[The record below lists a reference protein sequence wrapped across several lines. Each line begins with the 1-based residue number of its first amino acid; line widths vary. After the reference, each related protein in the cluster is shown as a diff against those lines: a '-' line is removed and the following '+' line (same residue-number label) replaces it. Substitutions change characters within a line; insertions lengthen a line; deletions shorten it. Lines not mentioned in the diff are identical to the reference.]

1 MPSAFVREPLDF
13 GSAARSIA
21 VTSEYRNCTISF
33 ADAVRKISEHRE
45 RAKPE
50 ALAGATRGFLECVVD
65 DAALAVDGEH
75 RVPVRLLYL
84 RHSNSQ
90 VLQAE
95 RTIQRRPAVA
105 DAGEQHRVHEARDPE
120 IPLDPRE
127 RRKDRSNGGLL
138 RLECELTEALAGKDT
153 RQLKSQCPADVLL
166 AAEER
171 LDRDLRRLL
180 HAGEQGIP

>member
-1 MPSAFVREPLDF
+1 MRV
-13 GSAARSIA
+13 G
-21 VTSEYRNCTISF
+21 
-33 ADAVRKISEHRE
+33 KISEHRQ

-50 ALAGATRGFLECVVD
+50 ALAGATRGSLECVVD

-75 RVPVRLLYL
+75 RAPVRLLDFVTRTPRSSRRSARSRDAPL
-84 RHSNSQ
+84 LLTPASSTVFTRPGTPRSRWTRASGAKIARTSDCCGWSANSP
-90 VLQAE
+90 
-95 RTIQRRPAVA
+95 RRS
-105 DAGEQHRVHEARDPE
+105 R
-120 IPLDPRE
+120 
-127 RRKDRSNGGLL
+127 
-138 RLECELTEALAGKDT
+138 GKDT